1 MVGLIMGEGVSLFE
15 RVSFSNVLMIVLLV
29 DKLWIVKIAYHIYC
43 GEYTFGHKIE
53 NRPVDMWIVF
63 GDNLCIRT
71 G

>member
-1 MVGLIMGEGVSLFE
+1 MTVS
-15 RVSFSNVLMIVLLV
+15 LV

-43 GEYTFGHKIE
+43 GECTFGHKIE
-53 NRPVDMWIVF
+53 NPPVDMWIIF